1 MTAAVSRYIL
11 TVSTVFWVGAG
22 VAAATGGSLPHHWTA
37 VAPLLGAAIAAEALV
52 VSRENSSASF
62 SVAAHIATAI
72 LFGPLVAAL
81 VAATAV
87 LLVDGAR
94 LGLRPAVWLNSA
106 IFGAAIAAGGCAFL
120 LAGGQVGPLTER
132 SLVPVTLLILVRF
145 FANEV
150 LLAVAITLDTGARLG
165 RVLWDDLRDLAGSAV
180 GEGSLGVLVAFGMT
194 GRHWLILPFLV
205 PLLAALYRAQL
216 NLERLRRET
225 SDVLNTFAGVVD
237 QRDPNTALHSRRVAD
252 FVARFTSAIQLPER
266 EAARLVEAA
275 RYHDLGKIN
284 VDESTLS
291 REGRLSPEELR
302 RIRSHPALS
311 ARLLSPFHFAQ
322 EIALFAEL
330 HHERYDGGGYYAVP
344 QREIP
349 VEAHVL
355 IVADSFDAMTSAR
368 AYRPALTTD
377 EAVAELRD
385 KAGAQ
390 FHPLVA
396 QAFAAMIEDT
406 DPQLAL
412 GRAQLGALQAEFS
425 RVRTLDP
432 AALWRLATPR
442 IQTLALAAAALV
454 GLGIRGTPVA
464 IEDMLLGSTVVSGL
478 VGLAVALRQR
488 RRSRS
493 LREALEAGRRADEA
507 LQAAGVESQTGWVHG
522 DETRGSHLFTQDDG
536 AAPMLPDDVSRVT
549 ALATRVIRQGSYE
562 APETGRH
569 YTLSQ
574 FRDGAPRLAVCTS
587 RPLTA
592 FERRL
597 VEEAA
602 AWASPTVQAGAGHEA
617 ERAAAAPVPA
627 IGVRRL
633 QVELNAFDNV
643 RKAAGQLTAEQV
655 IAQVANEIRSA
666 LRGGDSCEQTG
677 DDQFTITLQ
686 ATHDGELDAIIARL
700 RTSIWNVPL
709 PRRVARL
716 EPSFAPIDS
725 APPDLRPTSQLRA
738 AS

>member
-1 MTAAVSRYIL
+1 MPAAVSRYIFA
-11 TVSTVFWVGAG
+11 VSTVFWIGAG
-22 VAAATGGSLPHHWTA
+22 IAATVGGGLPHQWLA
-37 VAPLLGAAIAAEALV
+37 VAPLLGAAIGAEALV
-52 VSRENSSASF
+52 VSRGNSTASF
-62 SVAAHIATAI
+62 SVAAHIAAAI

-81 VAATAV
+81 VAAVAV
-87 LLVDGAR
+87 LVVDGSR

-132 SLVPVTLLILVRF
+132 SLAPAALLILVRF
-145 FANEV
+145 LANEV

-165 RVLWDDLRDLAGSAV
+165 RVLSDDLRDLAGSAV

-225 SDVLNTFAGVVD
+225 TDVLNTFAGVVD
-237 QRDPNTALHSRRVAD
+237 QRDPNTALHSRRVAEY
-252 FVARFTSAIQLPER
+252 VARFTSAIQLPER

-291 REGRLSPEELR
+291 REGRLSEEELR

-322 EIALFAEL
+322 EIALFTEL
-330 HHERYDGGGYYAVP
+330 HHERYDGNGYYSVS

-368 AYRPALTTD
+368 AYRPALTAD

-385 KAGAQ
+385 KAGMQ

-396 QAFAAMIEDT
+396 QAFAAMIEGT

-412 GRAQLGALQAEFS
+412 GRSQLGALRAEFS
-425 RVRTLDP
+425 RVRTLDWP
-432 AALWRLATPR
+432 ALSSLATTR
-442 IQTLALAAAALV
+442 MQTLALAAAALV
-454 GLGIRGTPVA
+454 GLGIRGTPAAV
-464 IEDMLLGSTVVSGL
+464 EDVLLGATVASGL
-478 VGLAVALRQR
+478 AALAVALRQHQ
-488 RRSRS
+488 RSRR
-493 LREALEAGRRADEA
+493 LRQALETGRRPDDA
-507 LQAAGVESQTGWVHG
+507 LRAAGVESHTGWIHV
-522 DETRGSHLFTQDDG
+522 DEVMRSHVFTQDDG
-536 AAPMLPDDVSRVT
+536 APLMAPDDIRAIT
-549 ALATRVIRQGSYE
+549 ALATRVIGHGSHK
-562 APETGRH
+562 APETGH
-569 YTLSQ
+569 HCVVSQ
-574 FRDGAPRLAVCTS
+574 PRDGAPRLAVCTL
-587 RPLTA
+587 RPLTG

-597 VEEAA
+597 VEETASCAKPPEQALAA
-602 AWASPTVQAGAGHEA
+602 PSAEAQAPASPP
-617 ERAAAAPVPA
+617 R

-633 QVELNAFDNV
+633 QVDLNAFD
-643 RKAAGQLTAEQV
+643 RIRTGAGQLTAEHV
-655 IAQVANEIRSA
+655 IAHVAREIRGA
-666 LRGGDSCEQTG
+666 LRGGDSCDQTG

-686 ATHDGELDAIIARL
+686 AAHDRELDAIIARL
-700 RTSIWNVPL
+700 RTSISSVPL
-709 PRRVARL
+709 PRRVAAL
-716 EPSFAPIDS
+716 EPSFAAIDS
-725 APPDLRPTSQLRA
+725 APADLHGASQLKA